1 MAEWDSSIRFASA
14 SPRRRCLPAGLAGHS
29 KTAGQSLVKVFERP
43 AAVRPGLQ
51 FVVYRTNETAAKS
64 PHHPHRDLI
73 NRDVRNDHAWM
84 SACTPEAACK
94 RKCLEVR
101 EGPHADESGRR
112 RQVPPVHYDRA
123 VSLFGELAGHPMN
136 RPAIQPIK
144 PKNGMGASGAKTR
157 RPMPESESRKS
168 GYRPNQSGMLS
179 KA

>member
-1 MAEWDSSIRFASA
+1 MERASF
-14 SPRRRCLPAGLAGHS
+14 SLTLP
-29 KTAGQSLVKVFERP
+29 SLTNWNKAWLKVIERP
-43 AAVRPGLQ
+43 AAVRSGLQ
-51 FVVYRTNETAAKS
+51 VCRLPYERNCGRRVRPSS
-64 PHHPHRDLI
+64 PRSPKPGRSERSRL
-73 NRDVRNDHAWM
+73 DVR
-84 SACTPEAACK
+84 CTPEAACK

-157 RPMPESESRKS
+157 RPMPESGSRKS
-168 GYRPNQSGMLS
+168 GYGPNQSGMLS
-179 KA
+179 RA